1 MKLIHYTSL
10 DKGLN
15 HILDKMKLRF
25 GPLSSTNDPYEYKKR
40 GEGLIASNEMSE
52 KDTARMMSVIINFN
66 NGGVKVGCFVAE
78 SQNNWKVG
86 KGIRKSRMWAQYG
99 SNHSGI
105 AFVFDQESL
114 LGECKTHV
122 TNQWAIFNDKVEYPP
137 YNRNKTNPCWANLT
151 ENSINSSSGMIEEH
165 LFQNAKSYWY
175 KKDKDWEDEQEYRI
189 MMFTKNPE
197 FEYINIAPSLEAVIL
212 GDRADETMMSKY
224 FNDKRFEIYR
234 LDYNSRSSYFELKE
248 LHVNKR

>member
-10 DKGLN
+10 DTGLN
-15 HILDKMKLRF
+15 HILYNMKLRF
-25 GPLSSTNDPYEYKKR
+25 GPLSLTNDPYEYKKR

-52 KDTARMMSVIINFN
+52 EDTARMMSVIINFN

-78 SQNNWKVG
+78 SQNNWKEG

-99 SNHSGI
+99 NNHSGI
-105 AFVFDQESL
+105 AFVFDQKSL
-114 LGECKTHV
+114 LEECKTHV
-122 TNQWAIFNDKVEYPP
+122 INRWAIFNDKVEYPP

-151 ENSINSSSGMIEEH
+151 ENSINSSSDMIEEH

-189 MMFTKNPE
+189 MMFTKNPQ

-212 GDRADETMMSKY
+212 GDKAEETMMSKY
-224 FNDKRFEIYR
+224 FNGKRFEIYR
-234 LDYNSRSSYFELKE
+234 LDYNSRSSYFELNE
-248 LHVNKR
+248 IHVNKR